1 MADPKITLKWA
12 DNNADETGHRI
23 LITSEPWNRGDP
35 STTIKDVAA
44 DLTSADLTMA
54 EISIEPAFLKV
65 AALRGT
71 EVKASV
77 ESALAIKTPVITGGL
92 FDVTFEMLGELP
104 SGAAVPKVTKGTV
117 GSYPLPDDYLDP
129 SQGFTVASDGLL
141 LQVYNNHIRTLNP
154 ATGVMKS
161 IPIPGYGISQI
172 GSALCAAHDGN
183 IYLLGHHLGSPAV
196 YRYKLDEEEPEVVY
210 SWVYG
215 SGPGSEL
222 NASNIKQGL
231 DGRLYLFGGYK
242 FVTADNKLVVNSLN
256 IDGTDPR
263 TDLITIPEG
272 FGTGAEVCLFTPNGK
287 LLVWVPGKDE
297 VLCYDP
303 AAKTV
308 TPYTGNVNLN
318 IGNDLRPVSRRIM
331 TPLGKYAALIAGNGV
346 YVCAFWYEN
355 NALQHINLPAEFVT
369 GHPLR
374 ELYESTMGWTFAS
387 NTSGDV
393 CVIQSDGTQS
403 GTIYPAADI
412 GMTGAFNGPSFV
424 RIGKTVY
431 VIATGSTDMLI
442 CPFHIDSLWQ
452 SCNGFDAASLIN
464 TSARGQN
471 S

>member
-23 LITSEPWNRGDP
+23 LITSEPWNRGAP

-54 EISIEPAFLKV
+54 EISMEPAFLKV

-77 ESALAIKTPVITGGL
+77 ESALAIKTPVITGGM
-92 FDVTFEMLGELP
+92 FDTTYEMLGELP
-104 SGAAVPKVTKGTV
+104 YGVAMPKVTKGAV

-129 SQGFTVASDGLL
+129 SQGFTVTPDGLL
-141 LQVYNNHIRTLNP
+141 LQVYNNKIRTLNP
-154 ATGVMKS
+154 ATGAMKS
-161 IPIPGYGISQI
+161 MPLPGTGINQI

-183 IYLLGHHLGSPAV
+183 IYLLGRHQGNPSV
-196 YRYKLDEEEPEVVY
+196 YRYKLDEEAPEVVY
-210 SWVYG
+210 SWAYG

-263 TDLITIPEG
+263 TDLITIPAG
-272 FGTGAEVCLFTPNGK
+272 FGTGSEVCLFTPNNK

-303 AAKTV
+303 AAQTV

-318 IGNDLRPVSRRIM
+318 TGNDLRPVSRRIL
-331 TPLGKYAALIAGNGV
+331 TPFGKYAALIAGNGI
-346 YVCAFWYEN
+346 YVCKFMYEN
-355 NALQHINLPAEFVT
+355 NASQHINLPAEFVT

-387 NTSGDV
+387 NTSGDI

-403 GTIYPAADI
+403 GTIYPAADV
-412 GMTGAFNGPSFV
+412 GMTDAFNGPAFV

-431 VIATGSTDMLI
+431 VVANGSTNMLV

-464 TSARGQN
+464 TAGRGLN